1 METVQFLKGPYTE
14 AKVKKLTAGQLF
26 FDTDG
31 IEGVWLGT
39 ANGGIQIAKGGIE
52 IIDLT

>member
-14 AKVKKLTAGQLF
+14 TKVKKLTAGQLF